1 MNVKMKLVAQGCAPS
16 LAAAVAYAEIRRSQ
30 RSFQDHEVVI
40 RDPASRRQVKL
51 QEMEERRIVFAEF
64 LNPGLTNTKAAGIRE
79 RRRERAH

>member
-1 MNVKMKLVAQGCAPS
+1 MNVKMKLVAQGCALA
-16 LAAAVAYAEIRRSQ
+16 LAAAVAHAEIRRSQ
-30 RSFQDHEVVI
+30 RSFQVI

-51 QEMEERRIVFAEF
+51 QEMEERRIVFEEF